1 VIIMNLSLTE
11 IDAQAA
17 RERYN
22 DHLRAARQQKLIREA
37 QAAQQ
42 PSAEPARAS
51 SLIARLRFALLTRRP
66 VRA

>member
-1 VIIMNLSLTE
+1 MIPYLTE

-22 DHLRAARQQKLIREA
+22 DHLNAARLRKLIREA
-37 QAAQQ
+37 RAAQQ
-42 PSAEPARAS
+42 HAAEPARAS
-51 SLIARLRFALLTRRP
+51 SLIARLRLALLTRRP

>member
-1 VIIMNLSLTE
+1 MNLSLTE

-37 QAAQQ
+37 QAARQ
-42 PSAEPARAS
+42 SSTEPARAS
-51 SLIARLRFALLTRRP
+51 SLIARLRVALLTRRP
-66 VRA
+66 VQA

>member
-1 VIIMNLSLTE
+1 MMIMIPYLTE

-22 DHLRAARQQKLIREA
+22 DHLNAARLRKLIREA
-37 QAAQQ
+37 RAAQQ
-42 PSAEPARAS
+42 PAAEPARAS
-51 SLIARLRFALLTRRP
+51 SLIARLRMALLTRRP

>member
-1 VIIMNLSLTE
+1 MMIMYLTDM
-11 IDAQAA
+11 DAQIA

-22 DHLRAARQQKLIREA
+22 DHLRAARHRKLIREA
-37 QAAQQ
+37 QAARQ

-51 SLIARLRFALLTRRP
+51 SLIARLRLALFTRRP